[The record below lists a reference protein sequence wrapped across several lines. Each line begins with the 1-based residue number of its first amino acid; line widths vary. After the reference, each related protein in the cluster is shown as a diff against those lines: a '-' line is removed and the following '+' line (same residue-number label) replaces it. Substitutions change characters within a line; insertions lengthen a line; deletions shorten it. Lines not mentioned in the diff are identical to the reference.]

1 MTKNNIWLIG
11 DSIFDHK
18 KFNNVGDYTV
28 FNLLKSEIKKY
39 NIKDKSQE
47 GLTTNQLIKK
57 LDEINS
63 IKKNDIIFLSIGG
76 NDIVEYIFKKN
87 QKFDNIFKNLIII
100 INYFK
105 KYTNKIYFIIPYIY
119 FISEEKYNVII
130 NFLKKLM
137 NELNINYISLEN
149 FILNL
154 DYKLDESIQ
163 KNKMDSPHF
172 TINGVQKF
180 VNILKEKIISPL

>member
-18 KFNNVGDYTV
+18 KFNNVGKYTV

-39 NIKDKSQE
+39 NIEDKSQE
-47 GLTTNQLIKK
+47 GWTTDQLINK
-57 LDEINS
+57 LDKFNL
-63 IKKNDIIFLSIGG
+63 IKETDIIFLSIGG

-119 FISEEKYNVII
+119 FISEKKYNVII

-154 DYKLDESIQ
+154 DYKLDESMQ
-163 KNKMDSPHF
+163 KNERDSPHF
-172 TINGVQKF
+172 TINGVIKF
-180 VNILKEKIISPL
+180 VNLLKEKI